1 MLLRLLV
8 PNHIRNLCVLMV
20 IMCLLGCGGEP
31 FDSIRNIRSAG
42 ETVICFGDSLTEGV
56 GAESGEEY
64 PTVLS
69 RLLGMRVVNVGYRG
83 DTSARALERISDSV
97 VNKNP
102 RLVIVLLGG
111 NDFLRQVPTEE
122 TRKNLK
128 EIVRRIQDHGAMVAI
143 AGMKLGFFTDE
154 YGPIFQETAEE
165 FGALYIPQVLKG
177 ILNDS
182 KFKSDQIHPNGAG
195 YRLIAERIAEKI
207 KPLLQEADRLRG
219 AHPAG

>member
-1 MLLRLLV
+1 MS
-8 PNHIRNLCVLMV
+8 HIRGLYVL
-20 IMCLLGCGGEP
+20 IPITFLLACGGER
-31 FDSIRNIRSAG
+31 FDSIRNVRSAG
-42 ETVICFGDSLTEGV
+42 DTIICFGDSLTEGV
-56 GAESGEEY
+56 GAELGEEY

-69 RLLGMRVVNVGYRG
+69 RELGTRIVNAGQRG
-83 DTSARALERISDSV
+83 DTSARALERISDLI

-128 EIVRRIQDHGAMVAI
+128 EIVRRIQEHGAMVAI

-154 YGPIFQETAEE
+154 YGPIFQETAQE

-195 YRLIAERIAEKI
+195 YRLIDERIAEKI

-219 AHPAG
+219 QFTAG